1 VAGSA
6 TLCAVV
12 QQLPK
17 ATNERRPAWFQRALR
32 WLTWLSFLG
41 AAILNSQQTSFGG
54 LEFLLLALAIG
65 VSIWCMASPQ
75 GPPKIELE
83 EPTHVLGEFRR
94 RINWALVLIGGLLT
108 VAGFGGSGAIVHDL
122 ATGRASVGDV
132 LHDIGIFIEGWFVE
146 IFTKGGIDAE
156 LEDTRGYA
164 LAFLVVVGLPMLWI
178 NIAPLVRRGR
188 GYRVAADGSVE
199 IGAGTSWIRLEE
211 RDFASVV
218 ADGAVI
224 RFELATEGGTITL
237 GQARMFSRE
246 HAARLPAEV
255 AAAFFRGRL
264 AAREFSVEEGVAGSF
279 TAHRT

>member
-1 VAGSA
+1 M
-6 TLCAVV
+6 V

-32 WLTWLSFLG
+32 WASWLTFLG
-41 AAILNSQQTSFGG
+41 LAIANSQQTSFGAV
-54 LEFLLLALAIG
+54 EFLALAVAVGI
-65 VSIWCMASPQ
+65 SIWCVASPL
-75 GPPKIELE
+75 GPPKIELD
-83 EPTHVLGEFRR
+83 EPTHVLGEFRT

-132 LHDIGIFIEGWFVE
+132 FHDIGIFVEGWFVE
-146 IFTKGGIDAE
+146 VFTKGAIDAE

-164 LAFLVVVGLPMLWI
+164 LAFLLVVGMPLLWI

-188 GYRVAADGSVE
+188 PFRVGPDGSVE
-199 IGAGTSWIRLEE
+199 IGGGPGWIRLEE
-211 RDFASVV
+211 RDFESVA
-218 ADGAVI
+218 ADGTVI
-224 RFELATEGGTITL
+224 RFELGAEGGTITL

-255 AAAFFRGRL
+255 SAAFFRGRL
-264 AAREFSVEEGVAGSF
+264 ATREFDVDEGVAGTFS
-279 TAHRT
+279 ARRA